1 MPKIEFGLGVCLS
14 NSMRSNLWR
23 RVLFISV
30 LGLGLPLSA
39 AEPRNLS
46 SLKAE
51 ILAYV
56 DTGAYVSDLKAAV
69 APAQTYINERVARRR
84 SDERLAVVLDIDET
98 ALSNVAHMRAF
109 DFGYVPAEWD
119 AWVARGEAP
128 ALAPVRALF
137 QTTRALGVAVIFITG
152 RRERDR
158 PGTEKNLRA
167 KGFGDYA
174 ALWFMPD
181 SAPITTE
188 QFKTATRKKIQ
199 AAGYVIIAN
208 VGDQASDLA
217 GGYAERTF
225 KLPAPFYLTP

>member
-1 MPKIEFGLGVCLS
+1 MV
-14 NSMRSNLWR
+14 
-23 RVLFISV
+23 
-30 LGLGLPLSA
+30 GLPLSA

-69 APAQTYINERVARRR
+69 
-84 SDERLAVVLDIDET
+84 
-98 ALSNVAHMRAF
+98 
-109 DFGYVPAEWD
+109 
-119 AWVARGEAP
+119 AP

-167 KGFGDYA
+167 EGFGDYA

>member
-1 MPKIEFGLGVCLS
+1 
-14 NSMRSNLWR
+14 MRSNLWR

-69 APAQTYINERVARRR
+69 APAQAYITERVARRK

-167 KGFGDYA
+167 EGFGDYA
-174 ALWFMPD
+174 TLWFMPD